1 MRRHHDHPGCRLHFD
16 IEPWI
21 ITNEQRWRSTTVLSV
36 RHEGKVVLGVK
47 PGAAGV
53 ASPSASTRSGGR
65 SVPRSEVLEF
75 SRQVSVMLEAG
86 VSLTEALEA
95 FSNQSQSMRISSEID
110 SVRQEVSEGDQLSS
124 AFARR
129 DRTFP
134 PVATGLIRAAEAVGD
149 LPGMFSRLA
158 DWIGREQR
166 ILRQVRAALAYPA
179 VLAVVGSAITVFLVT
194 AVLPR
199 FEAIYAQRAADLPPL
214 TEWVLSI
221 GRFISGDWM
230 FWVPGLLVVGLLALL
245 MRDSD
250 TMLGVRERARFDLP
264 VVRNVCRPA
273 QIGRVFRTW
282 SILLAAGVPLLD
294 AVSIC
299 RDLAPW
305 RRWAQFWDEVEKSVR
320 EGRGVSEALQ
330 ESTLVSPSAKAMV
343 SAGERGGRLPETL
356 AIVADAADE
365 ELDVAVK
372 RTSTLVEPLAIVVL
386 GSVVGVVAIALLLPV
401 FKMSSIAG

>member
-1 MRRHHDHPGCRLHFD
+1 EVATWSWRARDTSGNLLSGATAAASAQEVAARL
-16 IEPWI
+16 
-21 ITNEQRWRSTTVLSV
+21 RK
-36 RHEGKVVLGVK
+36 EGKVVLGVK
-47 PGAAGV
+47 PGAAGMV
-53 ASPSASTRSGGR
+53 SPSASTRSGGR

-134 PVATGLIRAAEAVGD
+134 PVATGLMRAAEAVGD

-250 TMLGVRERARFDLP
+250 TMLGVRERVRFDLP